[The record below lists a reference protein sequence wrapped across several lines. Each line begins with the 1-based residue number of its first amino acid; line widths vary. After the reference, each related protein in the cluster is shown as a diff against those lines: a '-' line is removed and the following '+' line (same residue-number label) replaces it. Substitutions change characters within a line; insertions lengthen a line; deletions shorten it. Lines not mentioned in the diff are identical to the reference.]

1 MLRLLLVLYVGG
13 IFGFVCSMPLNGSVV
28 KEGLR
33 RLVYRGYDGVG
44 FALLDDLGNL
54 VVKKTVGHVDRV
66 GDKLGFELYNVK
78 VMIGHT
84 RYASRGVP
92 ADFNSHPLLS
102 CDGRIGVVSDGVIDG
117 YEDIRMDLV
126 KKGHRFTSTTDTEV
140 LAHTLEELL
149 KTKSVEE
156 AILEIGR
163 NIKGL
168 YSAVFIV
175 EGFEGLLLV
184 SRGQPLV
191 IGLRS
196 DGSCIFVSSDVP
208 SLYGFADE
216 ALILEEGL
224 VGFISRGTFR
234 VLDVESGVEAVGLQR
249 KRVKYPVEVISK
261 GGFTHYMLKEIY
273 EIPEAM
279 LRTIAT
285 LLDKYL
291 RLAAMIISG
300 ARNIIVIG
308 SGTSLHA
315 GLIAQYYFA
324 DMAGLSVTVTS
335 AAEFPYYAVNNVT
348 TGTVV
353 IAISQSGET
362 SDVIKSVKMA
372 KQRGAVIIGVTN
384 VLGSRL
390 TIHSNVYLPIGAG
403 PEIAV
408 PATKTF
414 TSTLT
419 ALAILAGYTG
429 LYTGRFSQQ
438 ELSKL
443 YAGVKELSQALKSSL
458 ESMESEASLV
468 AEKLLPW
475 NSVYIASS
483 GLNYPVALEAALKL
497 KEAALLHAEGVQL
510 GELRH
515 GPIVLTG
522 RNHPVIVLEPVEE
535 AALELYSKVTSELEI
550 RGAPVVRVS
559 FREKGD
565 LRVPRAIEPL
575 MPIACIVPLQLL
587 AYKLGVLKGLPI
599 DTPPGLAKAITT

>member
-1 MLRLLLVLYVGG
+1 MG
-13 IFGFVCSMPLNGSVV
+13 
-28 KEGLR
+28 
-33 RLVYRGYDGVG
+33 RLVVRRV
-44 FALLDDLGNL
+44 A
-54 VVKKTVGHVDRV
+54 GHVDRV
-66 GDKLGFELYNVK
+66 GDRLGFELYNAR
-78 VMIGHT
+78 VMVGHT

-102 CDGRIGVVSDGVIDG
+102 CDGRVGVVSDGVIDG
-117 YEDIRMDLV
+117 YEDFRGSLARR
-126 KKGHRFTSTTDTEV
+126 GHRFTSTTDTEV
-140 LAHTLEELL
+140 LAHTMEELL
-149 KTKSVEE
+149 KVKGVEE
-156 AILEIGR
+156 ALLDIGR
-163 NIKGL
+163 GIRGL

-175 EGFEGLLLV
+175 EGLEELLLV

-191 IGLRS
+191 IGLKG
-196 DGSCIFVSSDVP
+196 DGSCTFVSSDVP

-216 ALILEEGL
+216 AVVLEEGL
-224 VGFISRGTFR
+224 VGLVGVGWFK
-234 VLDVESGVEAVGLQR
+234 VLDVESGVEVTGLQR

-261 GGFTHYMLKEIY
+261 GGFKHYMLKEIY
-273 EIPEAM
+273 EVPEAM
-279 LRTIAT
+279 LRTTAT

-308 SGTSLHA
+308 NGSSLHA

-353 IAISQSGET
+353 VAISQSGET

-372 KQRGAVIIGVTN
+372 KQRGAVIVGVTN

-414 TSTLT
+414 TSTLV

-438 ELSKL
+438 ELSEL
-443 YAGVKELSQALKSSL
+443 YTGVKELSQALKGSI
-458 ESMESEASLV
+458 ESMEAEASLV
-468 AEKLLPW
+468 AERLSPW
-475 NSVYIASS
+475 GSVYVASS
-483 GLNYPVALEAALKL
+483 GLNYPIALEGALKL
-497 KEAALLHAEGVQL
+497 KETALVHAEGLQL

-522 RNHPVIVLEPVEE
+522 KSHPVIVVEPVEE
-535 AALELYSKVTSELEI
+535 TALELYSKILDEL
-550 RGAPVVRVS
+550 RSRDAPVVRVS
-559 FREKGD
+559 FREEGELKA
-565 LRVPRAIEPL
+565 PKAMEPL
-575 MPIACIVPLQLL
+575 TPIACVVPLQLL
-587 AYKLGVLKGLPI
+587 AYKLGSLKGLPI

>member
-1 MLRLLLVLYVGG
+1 MVLLLGG
-13 IFGFVCSMPLNGSVV
+13 IFGFVCLKPLSGSVV
-28 KEGLR
+28 REGLR

-44 FALLDDLGNL
+44 FALLDDMGRL
-54 VVKKTVGHVDRV
+54 VVRRVTGHIDRV
-66 GDKLGFELYNVK
+66 GDRLGFELYNAR
-78 VMIGHT
+78 VMVGHT
-84 RYASRGVP
+84 RYANRGVP

-102 CDGRIGVVSDGVIDG
+102 CDGRVGVVSDGVIDG
-117 YEDIRMDLV
+117 YEDLRGGLTRR
-126 KKGHRFTSTTDTEV
+126 GHRFTSTTDTEV
-140 LAHTLEELL
+140 LAHTMEELL
-149 KTKSVEE
+149 KVKGVEE
-156 AILEIGR
+156 ALLDIGR
-163 NIKGL
+163 GIKGL

-175 EGFEGLLLV
+175 EGLEELLLV
-184 SRGQPLV
+184 SRGQPLI
-191 IGLRS
+191 IGLKG
-196 DGSCIFVSSDVP
+196 DGSCTFVSSDVP

-216 ALILEEGL
+216 AVVLEEGL
-224 VGFISRGTFR
+224 VGLVGGGWFK
-234 VLDVESGVEAVGLQR
+234 VLDVESGVEVTGLQR

-261 GGFTHYMLKEIY
+261 GGFKHYMLKEIY
-273 EIPEAM
+273 EVPEAM
-279 LRTIAT
+279 LRTTAT

-308 SGTSLHA
+308 NGSSLHS

-335 AAEFPYYAVNNVT
+335 AAEFPYYAVNSVT

-372 KQRGAVIIGVTN
+372 KQRGAVIVGVTN

-414 TSTLT
+414 TSTLV

-438 ELSKL
+438 ELSEL
-443 YAGVKELSQALKSSL
+443 YTGVKELSQALKASL
-458 ESMESEASLV
+458 ESIEGEASLA
-468 AEKLLPW
+468 AEKLSPW
-475 NSVYIASS
+475 GSVYIASS
-483 GLNYPVALEAALKL
+483 GLNYPIALEGALKL
-497 KEAALLHAEGVQL
+497 KETALVHAEGLQL

-522 RNHPVIVLEPVEE
+522 RSHPVIVVEPVEE
-535 AALELYSKVTSELEI
+535 IALELYSKIVDEL
-550 RGAPVVRVS
+550 RSRDALVVRVS
-559 FREKGD
+559 FRGEGELKA
-565 LRVPRAIEPL
+565 PKAMKPL
-575 MPIACIVPLQLL
+575 TPIACVVPLQLL
-587 AYKLGVLKGLPI
+587 AYKLGLLKGLPI

>member
-1 MLRLLLVLYVGG
+1 LK
-13 IFGFVCSMPLNGSVV
+13 PLSGSVV
-28 KEGLR
+28 REGLR

-44 FALLDDLGNL
+44 FALLDDMGRL
-54 VVKKTVGHVDRV
+54 VVRRVAGHIDRV
-66 GDKLGFELYNVK
+66 GDRLGFELYNAR
-78 VMIGHT
+78 VMVGHT

-102 CDGRIGVVSDGVIDG
+102 CDGRVGVVSDGVIDG
-117 YEDIRMDLV
+117 YEDLRGSLTRR
-126 KKGHRFTSTTDTEV
+126 GHRFTSTTDTEV
-140 LAHTLEELL
+140 LAHTMEELL
-149 KTKSVEE
+149 KVKGVEE
-156 AILEIGR
+156 ALLDIGR
-163 NIKGL
+163 GIKGL

-175 EGFEGLLLV
+175 EGLEELLLV

-191 IGLRS
+191 IGLKG
-196 DGSCIFVSSDVP
+196 DGSCTFVSSDVP

-216 ALILEEGL
+216 AVVLEEGL
-224 VGFISRGTFR
+224 VGLVGGGWFK
-234 VLDVESGVEAVGLQR
+234 VLDVESGVEVTGLQR

-261 GGFTHYMLKEIY
+261 GGFKHYMLKEIY
-273 EIPEAM
+273 EVPEAM
-279 LRTIAT
+279 LRTTAT

-300 ARNIIVIG
+300 ARNIIIIG
-308 SGTSLHA
+308 NGSSLHA

-335 AAEFPYYAVNNVT
+335 AAEFPYYAVNSVT

-353 IAISQSGET
+353 VAISQSGET

-372 KQRGAVIIGVTN
+372 KQRGAVIVGVTN

-414 TSTLT
+414 TSTLV

-438 ELSKL
+438 ELSEL
-443 YAGVKELSQALKSSL
+443 YTGVKELSQALKGSI
-458 ESMESEASLV
+458 ESMEAEASLV
-468 AEKLLPW
+468 AERLSPW
-475 NSVYIASS
+475 SSMYVASS
-483 GLNYPVALEAALKL
+483 GLNYPIALEGALKL
-497 KEAALLHAEGVQL
+497 KETAMVHAEGLQL

-522 RNHPVIVLEPVEE
+522 KSHPVIVVEPVEE
-535 AALELYSKVTSELEI
+535 TALELYSKILDEL
-550 RGAPVVRVS
+550 RSRDAPVVRVS
-559 FREKGD
+559 FREEGELKA
-565 LRVPRAIEPL
+565 PKAMEPL
-575 MPIACIVPLQLL
+575 TPIACVVPLQLL
-587 AYKLGVLKGLPI
+587 AYKLGSLKGLPI

>member
-1 MLRLLLVLYVGG
+1 
-13 IFGFVCSMPLNGSVV
+13 
-28 KEGLR
+28 LR

-44 FALLDDLGNL
+44 FALLDDMGRL
-54 VVKKTVGHVDRV
+54 VVRRVAGHIDRV
-66 GDKLGFELYNVK
+66 GDRLGFELYNAR
-78 VMIGHT
+78 VMVGHT

-102 CDGRIGVVSDGVIDG
+102 CDGRVGVVSDGVIDG
-117 YEDIRMDLV
+117 YEDLRGSLARR
-126 KKGHRFTSTTDTEV
+126 GHRFTSTTDTEV
-140 LAHTLEELL
+140 LAHTMEELL
-149 KTKSVEE
+149 KVKGVEE
-156 AILEIGR
+156 ALLDIGR
-163 NIKGL
+163 GIKGL

-175 EGFEGLLLV
+175 EGLEELLLV

-191 IGLRS
+191 IGLKG
-196 DGSCIFVSSDVP
+196 DGSCTFVSSDVP

-216 ALILEEGL
+216 AVVLEEGL
-224 VGFISRGTFR
+224 VGLVGVGWFK
-234 VLDVESGVEAVGLQR
+234 VLDVESGVEVTGLQR

-261 GGFTHYMLKEIY
+261 GGFKHYMLKEIY
-273 EIPEAM
+273 EVPEAM
-279 LRTIAT
+279 LRTTAT

-308 SGTSLHA
+308 NGSSLHA

-335 AAEFPYYAVNNVT
+335 AAEFPYYAVNSVT

-353 IAISQSGET
+353 VAISQSGET

-372 KQRGAVIIGVTN
+372 KQRGAVIVGVTN

-414 TSTLT
+414 TSTLV

-438 ELSKL
+438 ELSEL
-443 YAGVKELSQALKSSL
+443 YTGVKELSQALRGSI
-458 ESMESEASLV
+458 ESMEAEASMV
-468 AEKLLPW
+468 AERLSPW
-475 NSVYIASS
+475 GSVYVASS
-483 GLNYPVALEAALKL
+483 GLNYPIALEGALKL
-497 KEAALLHAEGVQL
+497 KETALVHAEGLQL

-522 RNHPVIVLEPVEE
+522 KSHPVIVVEPVEE
-535 AALELYSKVTSELEI
+535 TALELYSKILDELRS

-559 FREKGD
+559 FREEGELKA
-565 LRVPRAIEPL
+565 PKAMEPL
-575 MPIACIVPLQLL
+575 TPIACVVPLQLL
-587 AYKLGVLKGLPI
+587 AYKLGSLKGLPI